1 MTLGQK
7 GNKKTHTHK
16 NNQTN
21 KPQKNLNKQK
31 PKQKSKQKPKQEKNT
46 KQDKKN
52 PNKKN
57 SHELASLTRPYTLKI
72 YKHLIQTEIDYHQ
85 PLEYSKI
92 WSPKSLFSFLL
103 GILEPSSQDTIS
115 SYKTVRFTC
124 RRLPKVSEM
133 HTSKQTICISWKL
146 QNKRTSS

>member
-1 MTLGQK
+1 MFYTPTTLLQWSQDEDAAKAASTSHGLLDFPGILPNIRNAGKEIFKMTLGQK

-72 YKHLIQTEIDYHQ
+72 YKHLIQTEIDYH
-85 PLEYSKI
+85 
-92 WSPKSLFSFLL
+92 
-103 GILEPSSQDTIS
+103 
-115 SYKTVRFTC
+115 
-124 RRLPKVSEM
+124 
-133 HTSKQTICISWKL
+133 
-146 QNKRTSS
+146 